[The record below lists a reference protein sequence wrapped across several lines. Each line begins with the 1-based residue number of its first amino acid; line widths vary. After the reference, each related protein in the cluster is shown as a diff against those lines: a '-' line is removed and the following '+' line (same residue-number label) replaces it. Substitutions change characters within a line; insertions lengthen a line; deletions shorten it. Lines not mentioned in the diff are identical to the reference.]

1 MKREI
6 MKELISWRNKE
17 NRKPLL
23 LTGVR
28 QCGKTYIL
36 KKFAK
41 ESFDNSIYINLER
54 EPQIADVFNYDYDTK
69 RILEDI
75 SNLRLLPKIIPGKSL
90 LVIDEIQF
98 NPKAITALKYFQE
111 DMPELAI
118 VGAGSLLGVTIREEG
133 ASFPV
138 GKVDRLKMYPM
149 SFKEFLLE
157 SGSGR
162 IAKSID
168 GYDKTKPLPDYILEK
183 LNSEYTDYLLVGGMP
198 EAVKIWFENRN
209 LAEVNEVQDNII
221 LGYENDFSRHSPRSE
236 LTNIELIWRSIPEQ
250 LAQDNN
256 KFVFSR
262 VRKSARAKDLE
273 KSIGWLIDAGLIH
286 VVAKVDNPQVP
297 LSFYRD
303 SSFYKIYLCDVGLLS
318 RMANFTLKSLLEKD
332 ESTGGF
338 RGSLAENFINN
349 ELVFLGYD
357 RYFWRSD
364 NSAELDF
371 LVENDARVVPIE
383 VRANINTKAK
393 NYMVFV
399 NRYKNEVGFKFS
411 LNNIGENLVGNTKTY
426 SLPLALAYKM
436 KEYLDR

>member
-6 MKELISWRNKE
+6 MKELISWRNKK

-36 KKFAK
+36 NKFAE

-118 VGAGSLLGVTIREEG
+118 VGAGSLLGVSIREEG

-138 GKVDRLKMYPM
+138 GKVDRLKMYPL

-168 GYDKTKPLPDYILEK
+168 GYDKTKSLPDYILKK

-221 LGYENDFSRHSPRSE
+221 L
-236 LTNIELIWRSIPEQ
+236 
-250 LAQDNN
+250 
-256 KFVFSR
+256 
-262 VRKSARAKDLE
+262 
-273 KSIGWLIDAGLIH
+273 
-286 VVAKVDNPQVP
+286 
-297 LSFYRD
+297 
-303 SSFYKIYLCDVGLLS
+303 
-318 RMANFTLKSLLEKD
+318 
-332 ESTGGF
+332 
-338 RGSLAENFINN
+338 
-349 ELVFLGYD
+349 
-357 RYFWRSD
+357 
-364 NSAELDF
+364 
-371 LVENDARVVPIE
+371 
-383 VRANINTKAK
+383 
-393 NYMVFV
+393 
-399 NRYKNEVGFKFS
+399 
-411 LNNIGENLVGNTKTY
+411 
-426 SLPLALAYKM
+426 
-436 KEYLDR
+436 